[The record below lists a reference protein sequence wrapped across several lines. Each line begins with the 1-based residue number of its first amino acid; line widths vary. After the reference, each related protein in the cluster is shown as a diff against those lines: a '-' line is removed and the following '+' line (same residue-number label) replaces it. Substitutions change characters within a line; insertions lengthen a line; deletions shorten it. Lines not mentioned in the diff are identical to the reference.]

1 MRNQSLATAMAA
13 AMSGVLLATT
23 AIMGSGCGKSKTVAP
38 IAPAVAANAP
48 VLVPL
53 APSHVAGTPHT
64 NKIIHGLKNAG
75 LRPEG
80 FNNADPARYGASF
93 CENGRVNDLETLV
106 CEFPDGNSLAR
117 GKQLLADEWGRQ
129 GVATGVTAQ
138 KGETL
143 MAIADREHRDPNGK
157 TINQIVSAFKK
168 L

>member
-1 MRNQSLATAMAA
+1 MTVVA
-13 AMSGVLLATT
+13 
-23 AIMGSGCGKSKTVAP
+23 SGCGKSKGTPAPVASAA
-38 IAPAVAANAP
+38 APAATGP
-48 VLVPL
+48 LVVP
-53 APSHVAGTPHT
+53 AVPAHVEGTPHT
-64 NKIIHGLKNAG
+64 NKIIHGLKSAG

-80 FNNADPARYGASF
+80 FTNADPSRYGASF
-93 CENGRVNDLETLV
+93 CENGRVNDIETLV

-117 GKQLLADEWGRQ
+117 GKQLVTDEWGRA

>member
-1 MRNQSLATAMAA
+1 LVPGLTAAVF
-13 AMSGVLLATT
+13 VLTVVA
-23 AIMGSGCGKSKTVAP
+23 SGCGKSKGTQTP
-38 IAPAVAANAP
+38 APAAPAGAPGAAAP
-48 VLVPL
+48 LVLPA
-53 APSHVAGTPHT
+53 APSHVDGTPHT
-64 NKIIHGLKNAG
+64 NKIIHGLKSAG

-80 FNNADPARYGASF
+80 FTNADPARYGASF
-93 CENGRVNDLETLV
+93 CENGRVNDIETLV

-117 GKQLLADEWGRQ
+117 GKQLLTDEWGRA

>member
-1 MRNQSLATAMAA
+1 MRKRSLALSLTAALF
-13 AMSGVLLATT
+13 AMT
-23 AIMGSGCGKSKTVAP
+23 AVASGCGKSKGTPAPAPVAP
-38 IAPAVAANAP
+38 AASPGGAAPPVAPA
-48 VLVPL
+48 
-53 APSHVAGTPHT
+53 HVEGTPHT
-64 NKIIHGLKNAG
+64 NKIIHGLKSAG

-80 FNNADPARYGASF
+80 FTSADPSRYGASF
-93 CENGRVNDLETLV
+93 CENGRVNDIETMV
-106 CEFPDGNSLAR
+106 CEFADGNSLAR
-117 GKQLLADEWGRQ
+117 GKQLVTDEWGRA